1 MSNKKK
7 TKKHKNNTDEIWSE
21 EQYEEYLKELY
32 GMEFIAGF
40 TENALPYGL
49 FKEDREKY
57 TVEESDNYDVSDDE
71 LPF

>member
-1 MSNKKK
+1 
-7 TKKHKNNTDEIWSE
+7 
-21 EQYEEYLKELY
+21 
-32 GMEFIAGF
+32 MEFIAGF